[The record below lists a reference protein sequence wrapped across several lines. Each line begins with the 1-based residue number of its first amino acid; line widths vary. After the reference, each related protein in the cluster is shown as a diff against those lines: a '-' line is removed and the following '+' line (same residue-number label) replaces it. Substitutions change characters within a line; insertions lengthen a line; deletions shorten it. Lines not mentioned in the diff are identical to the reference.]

1 MAKQF
6 DGTDFF
12 KMMAVNE
19 QATAAM
25 YRQFAANVKLG
36 AQFFENLAKDE
47 ERHYAIYTALL
58 KKYADSKGLTV
69 EVTDDQ
75 AEYLE
80 LLVKN
85 NAVTEADALAKKAA
99 TFTDKDELYA
109 LAEQGER
116 DAVLFVQEL
125 IGLYPMLQP
134 DDFKVILQ
142 EEKNHLR
149 QVMSRRMEA
158 KLGTLRL

>member
-1 MAKQF
+1 MTKQF
-6 DGTDFF
+6 DGTEFF

-58 KKYADSKGLTV
+58 TKYAAAKGLTV
-69 EVTDDQ
+69 EVTDSQ
-75 AEYLE
+75 AEYLG

-85 NAVTEADALAKKAA
+85 NAVTEADSLVKKAA
-99 TFTDKDELYA
+99 KFTDKDELYG

-142 EEKNHLR
+142 EEKDHLK
-149 QVMSRRMEA
+149 QVMSRRIEG
-158 KLGTLRL
+158 KLDSLGL

>member
-1 MAKQF
+1 MTTKF
-6 DGTDFF
+6 DGTEFF

-25 YRQFAANVKLG
+25 YRQFAANTRLG

-47 ERHYAIYTALL
+47 ERHYGIYTALL
-58 KKYADSKGLTV
+58 TKYAASKGLTV
-69 EVTDDQ
+69 EVSDDQ
-75 AEYLE
+75 ADYLN

-85 NAVTEADALAKKAA
+85 NAVKDADTLTKKAA
-99 TFTDKDELYA
+99 KFSNKDEYYG

-134 DDFKVILQ
+134 DDFKVILK
-142 EEKNHLR
+142 EEKDHLK
-149 QVMSRRMEA
+149 QVMSRRMEG